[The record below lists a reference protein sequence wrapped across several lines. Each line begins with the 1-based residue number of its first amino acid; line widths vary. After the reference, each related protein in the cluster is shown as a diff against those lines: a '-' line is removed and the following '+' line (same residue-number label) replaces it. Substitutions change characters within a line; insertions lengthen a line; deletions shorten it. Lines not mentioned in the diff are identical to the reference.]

1 MNRCLNPNL
10 NLKDRVDSMIDA
22 PVASLAISLRCILD
36 RRGAGQARLLF
47 KKILADKSN
56 E

>member
-1 MNRCLNPNL
+1 MNHYLNPNL

-36 RRGAGQARLLF
+36 RRKGQGRPPF